1 METLLIKRRD
11 VAKLLTIEECIVAVE
26 KAFELR
32 ALGAAVA
39 PGILGVHSA
48 GGGFHIKA
56 GALNLAKPYFVAKV
70 NANFPQNT
78 KLFGLPT
85 IQGIILVSDAENGI
99 PLAVMDSMEVTIIRT
114 GAATAVATKYLSRQD
129 ASVATICGCGNQ
141 GRISLKAI
149 MKVRALKTVYAYDL
163 DPSISR
169 RFAKEL
175 SEELRI
181 SVVPTDNLSQAVRG
195 SHICVTCTPS
205 SKYFIKRE
213 FVSPGTFIAAVGSDS
228 ENKHEIEP
236 ALIASGKLVVDSLE
250 QCAQI
255 GELHH
260 ALGLN
265 IMALENV
272 HADIGQIITRQK
284 EGRRSDEDVIIFDST
299 GTGLQ
304 DVAAAS
310 IVYEKALEKGIGM
323 KYDFS
328 E

>member
-1 METLLIKRRD
+1 MDTLLIKRRD

-32 ALGAAVA
+32 ALGTAVA
-39 PGILGVHSA
+39 PGILGIHST

-56 GALNLAKPYFVAKV
+56 GALNLARPYFVAKL

-85 IQGIILVSDAENGI
+85 IQGIILVSNAENGI

-129 ASVATICGCGNQ
+129 SSIATICGCGNQ
-141 GRISLKAI
+141 GKISLKAI
-149 MKVRALKTVYAYDL
+149 MKVRALKTVYAFDL

-169 RFAKEL
+169 RFANDLSDEL
-175 SEELRI
+175 HI
-181 SVVPTDNLSQAVRG
+181 SVVPADNLMQAVSE
-195 SHICVTCTPS
+195 SHICVTCTS
-205 SKYFIKRE
+205 SNNYFIRRE

-228 ENKHEIEP
+228 ENKQEIEP

-250 QCAQI
+250 QCAQV

-260 ALGLN
+260 ALELN
-265 IMALENV
+265 IMARENV
-272 HADIGQIITRQK
+272 HANIGEIITGQK
-284 EGRRSDEDVIIFDST
+284 EGRTSAEEVIIFDST

-310 IVYEKALEKGIGM
+310 IVYERALEKGIGM
-323 KYDFS
+323 KYDFAQ
-328 E
+328 